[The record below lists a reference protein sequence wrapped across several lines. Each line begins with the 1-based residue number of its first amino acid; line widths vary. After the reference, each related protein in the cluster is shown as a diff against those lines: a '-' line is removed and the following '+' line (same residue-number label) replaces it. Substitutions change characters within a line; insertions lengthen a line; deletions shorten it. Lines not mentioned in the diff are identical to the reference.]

1 MVKPTHNEAI
11 RRGLVIM
18 GMMGP
23 TYLTARQI
31 HSKLIEE
38 GFSVSQRTVDRDL
51 SELPN
56 IFPQN
61 ISVNDLSKPLDI
73 NFLFIQ
79 KKLQV

>member
-1 MVKPTHNEAI
+1 MGKPTHNEAI
-11 RRGLVIM
+11 RRGLVIL

-23 TYLTARQI
+23 TYMTSRQI

-61 ISVNDLSKPLDI
+61 ISVNDRSKPFGYKLP
-73 NFLFIQ
+73 LHS